1 MNAKALALGIVGI
14 LLMGINLAV
23 ISPFVMEVT
32 EETLSTATVMT
43 NDTWEDEGWL
53 NATSERS
60 FFAWNL
66 SNAAALQ
73 SGDETEMEFEKMGP
87 FTYEL
92 STIREVLY
100 HDEEAGVLTYREY
113 NEYNWLDGESGDAQ
127 LTNINILF
135 NTQKI
140 GAVGSAIDFGSSF
153 VKGAFTRDML
163 YVDLSERA
171 PSIWVSDDLTDA
183 GEEAMRTEIAWGDS
197 VDDNTTLH
205 HVLYDAKDPGDSSV
219 CIALTCDIGPMLMV
233 RLGAPDDG
241 SNSLARASIF
251 GYTGANDAETFT
263 RDHAIYTAINT
274 RFANH
279 GGGAHLESTSHES
292 LNERLDEMTGVTIN
306 DEPTLQNLLFG
317 VVDGT
322 NVGML
327 KCDSQKI
334 LCGSTNILQ
343 GALEDPFAV
352 VDDYT
357 LNPADR
363 FGYTDMV
370 GIVQNWAGNWFT
382 SVTKYEMILSDGEG
396 WIHADEWFYE
406 AFGSIDPINHEY
418 ITLGLN
424 QQGAWGLVYGDV
436 VDLDSEVTATL
447 FNGHHRITGDFAI
460 DFMYGEIM
468 GYSVPMDENFRASP
482 GGEVHVWD
490 EALVAQIYGLDN
502 NSANAL
508 RWLFSYTVFDQFLEP
523 LLEQFLDV
531 VPYKTQSVNQ
541 WLFGWDD
548 PLSGWVSLE
557 KNATFFG
564 CGDTD
569 VDGPCSTDSA
579 SVYSVYTGAV
589 GDHEPGQIIAED
601 GDIHLP
607 WRTPARNA
615 SAYGLL
621 DPVVQTGAVG
631 SYYDATK
638 PAMANLGGYAVA
650 TSEITGTG
658 SVQGIETQTH
668 TFTLDPLEN
677 PIQAKLLAQESILD
691 IFPGALPVY
700 FGGEVV
706 MEMEPTV
713 NAAIAGDL
721 NSYFYLDT
729 RGIGAVD
736 PTMEDLQPVFQI
748 SQNSSMTEA
757 QSEDFNDQVISNT
770 KPYSYWANL
779 DTGADAFYIDQITM
793 MIWILAIL
801 SLLGCSYVAKT
812 SKHNVRNINEKED
825 NSSVQQEE
833 GIIEDGP
840 DMTKM
845 QKCSA
850 CGEYFSK
857 RANVC
862 RKCGHWAPP
871 YITRYP
877 GETIIAMI
885 LICVIGLVLYN
896 NA

>member
-1 MNAKALALGIVGI
+1 MNAKAIALGIVGI

-43 NDTWEDEGWL
+43 NETWEDEGWI

-73 SGDETEMEFEKMGP
+73 SGQDTEMQFEKMGP

-92 STIREVLY
+92 TTKREVLY
-100 HDEEAGVLTYREY
+100 HDEQTGVLTYREY
-113 NEYNWLDGESGDAQ
+113 NVYNWLSGDSGDTQ

-140 GAVGSAIDFGSSF
+140 GAVGSAIDFGSQF

-171 PSIWVSDDLTDA
+171 PSIWVSDDITDA
-183 GEEAMRTEIAWGDS
+183 GEEAMRAEIAWGDS
-197 VDDNTTLH
+197 SSDHTTLH

-219 CIALTCDIGPMLMV
+219 CIAMTCDIGPMLMV
-233 RLGAPDDG
+233 RLGAPDNG
-241 SNSLARASIF
+241 SNSLARASMF
-251 GYTGANDAETFT
+251 GYTGADDAQTFA
-263 RDHAIYTAINT
+263 RDHAIYNAINT
-274 RFANH
+274 RFTNH

-382 SVTKYEMILSDGEG
+382 AVTKYEMILSGGEG

-447 FNGHHRITGDFAI
+447 FDGPHRITSDFAM

-468 GYSVPMDENFRASP
+468 GYSVPMDENFIPTP
-482 GGEVHVWD
+482 GGDVHVWD
-490 EALVAQIYGLDN
+490 EALVAQIYNLDN

-531 VPYKTQSVNQ
+531 VPYKTQSINQ
-541 WLFGWDD
+541 WLFGWED

-607 WRTPARNA
+607 WRTPARNN

-631 SYYDATK
+631 SYFEASQ
-638 PAMANLGGYAVA
+638 PVMANLGGYAVQ

-658 SVQGIETQTH
+658 SVHGIETKTH

-721 NSYFYLDT
+721 TSYFYLDT

-736 PTMEDLQPVFQI
+736 PTLDDLQPVFQI
-748 SQNSSMTEA
+748 SQSSSMTVE
-757 QSEDFNDQVISNT
+757 QSEDFKSLVITNT
-770 KPYSYWANL
+770 KPYSYWTNF
-779 DTGADAFYIDQITM
+779 DSGSDAFFIDQVTM
-793 MIWILAIL
+793 LIWVLAIV

-812 SKHNVRNINEKED
+812 AKPGS
-825 NSSVQQEE
+825 QE
-833 GIIEDGP
+833 IDW
-840 DMTKM
+840 
-845 QKCSA
+845 
-850 CGEYFSK
+850 GE
-857 RANVC
+857 
-862 RKCGHWAPP
+862 
-871 YITRYP
+871 
-877 GETIIAMI
+877 EE
-885 LICVIGLVLYN
+885 
-896 NA
+896 

>member
-23 ISPFVMEVT
+23 ISPYVMEVT
-32 EETLSTATVMT
+32 EETLSTATVMD
-43 NDTWEDEGWL
+43 NETWEDEEWL

-73 SGDETEMEFEKMGP
+73 SGDETEMEFEQLGP

-113 NEYNWLDGESGDAQ
+113 NEYNWLDGESGDVQ

-163 YVDLSERA
+163 YIDLSERA

-183 GEEAMRTEIAWGDS
+183 GEEAMRAEVAWGDS
-197 VDDNTTLH
+197 ADDNTTLH
-205 HVLYDAKDPGDSSV
+205 HVLYDAKDPADSSV

-233 RLGAPDDG
+233 RLGAPDNG
-241 SNSLARASIF
+241 SNSLARASMF
-251 GYTGANDAETFT
+251 GYTGADDTETFA
-263 RDHAIYTAINT
+263 RDHAIYNTINT

-370 GIVQNWAGNWFT
+370 GIVQNWAGDWFT
-382 SVTKYEMILSDGEG
+382 SVTKYEMILSGGEG

-406 AFGSIDPINHEY
+406 AFGSIDPINNEY

-447 FNGHHRITGDFAI
+447 FDGPHRITGDFAI

-468 GYSVPMDENFRASP
+468 GFSVPMDENFIPTP

-490 EALVAQIYGLDN
+490 EALVAQIYNLDN

-541 WLFGWDD
+541 WLFGWED

-621 DPVVQTGAVG
+621 DPIVQTGAVG
-631 SYYDATK
+631 SYYDASQ
-638 PAMANLGGYAVA
+638 PAMANLGGYAVQ

-658 SVQGIETQTH
+658 SVHGIETQTH

-677 PIQAKLLAQESILD
+677 PIQAKLLAQESVLD

-706 MEMEPTV
+706 MEMEPNV

-729 RGIGAVD
+729 RGIGAVN
-736 PTMEDLQPVFQI
+736 PTLDDLQPVFQI
-748 SQNSSMTEA
+748 SQSSSMTEA
-757 QSEDFNDQVISNT
+757 QSEDFKDLVITNT
-770 KPYSYWANL
+770 QPYSYWTNF
-779 DTGADAFYIDQITM
+779 DGADASFIDEITLL
-793 MIWILAIL
+793 IWILAIL

-812 SKHNVRNINEKED
+812 ANRSSRDNEF
-825 NSSVQQEE
+825 VQPKYENWIEE
-833 GIIEDGP
+833 E
-840 DMTKM
+840 
-845 QKCSA
+845 
-850 CGEYFSK
+850 
-857 RANVC
+857 
-862 RKCGHWAPP
+862 
-871 YITRYP
+871 
-877 GETIIAMI
+877 
-885 LICVIGLVLYN
+885 
-896 NA
+896 

>member
-23 ISPFVMEVT
+23 ISPYVMEVT
-32 EETLSTATVMT
+32 EETLSTATVMD
-43 NDTWEDEGWL
+43 NETWEDEEWL

-66 SNAAALQ
+66 SNAAAMQ
-73 SGDETEMEFEKMGP
+73 SGDETEMEFEQLGP

-113 NEYNWLDGESGDAQ
+113 NEYNWLDGESGDVQ

-163 YVDLSERA
+163 YIDLSERA

-183 GEEAMRTEIAWGDS
+183 GEEAMRAEVAWGDS
-197 VDDNTTLH
+197 ADDNTTLH

-233 RLGAPDDG
+233 RLGAPDNG
-241 SNSLARASIF
+241 SNSLARASMF
-251 GYTGANDAETFT
+251 GYTGADDTETFA
-263 RDHAIYTAINT
+263 RDHAIYNTINT

-370 GIVQNWAGNWFT
+370 GIVQNWAGDWFT
-382 SVTKYEMILSDGEG
+382 SVTKYEMILSGGEG

-406 AFGSIDPINHEY
+406 AFGSIDPINNEY

-447 FNGHHRITGDFAI
+447 FDGPHRITGDFAI

-468 GYSVPMDENFRASP
+468 GYSVPMDENFIPTP

-490 EALVAQIYGLDN
+490 EALVAQIYNLDN

-541 WLFGWDD
+541 WLFGWED

-621 DPVVQTGAVG
+621 DPIVQTGAVG
-631 SYYDATK
+631 SYYDASQ
-638 PAMANLGGYAVA
+638 PAMANLGGYAVQ

-658 SVQGIETQTH
+658 SVHGIETQTH

-677 PIQAKLLAQESILD
+677 PIQAKLLAQESVLD

-706 MEMEPTV
+706 MEMEPNV

-729 RGIGAVD
+729 RGIGAVN
-736 PTMEDLQPVFQI
+736 PTLDDLQPVFQI
-748 SQNSSMTEA
+748 SQSSSMTEA
-757 QSEDFNDQVISNT
+757 QSEDFKDLVITNT
-770 KPYSYWANL
+770 QPYSYWTNF
-779 DTGADAFYIDQITM
+779 DGADASFIDEITLL
-793 MIWILAIL
+793 IWILAIF

-812 SKHNVRNINEKED
+812 AKPGS
-825 NSSVQQEE
+825 EE
-833 GIIEDGP
+833 IDWSE
-840 DMTKM
+840 
-845 QKCSA
+845 
-850 CGEYFSK
+850 E
-857 RANVC
+857 
-862 RKCGHWAPP
+862 
-871 YITRYP
+871 
-877 GETIIAMI
+877 E
-885 LICVIGLVLYN
+885 
-896 NA
+896 

>member
-73 SGDETEMEFEKMGP
+73 SGEETEMEFEKMGP

-163 YVDLSERA
+163 YIDLSERA
-171 PSIWVSDDLTDA
+171 PSIWVSDDLNDA
-183 GEEAMRTEIAWGDS
+183 GEEAMRAEVAWGES
-197 VDDNTTLH
+197 ADDNTTLH

-233 RLGAPDDG
+233 RLGAPDNG
-241 SNSLARASIF
+241 SNSLARASMF
-251 GYTGANDAETFT
+251 GYTGANDTETFA
-263 RDHAIYTAINT
+263 RDHAIYNAINT

-382 SVTKYEMILSDGEG
+382 SVTKYEMILSGGEG

-406 AFGSIDPINHEY
+406 AFGSIDPINNEY

-436 VDLDSEVTATL
+436 VDLDAEVTATL
-447 FNGHHRITGDFAI
+447 FEGEHRITGDFAI

-468 GYSVPMDENFRASP
+468 GYSVPMDENFIPTP
-482 GGEVHVWD
+482 GGDVHVWD

-541 WLFGWDD
+541 WLFGWED

-748 SQNSSMTEA
+748 SQSSSMTEA

-779 DTGADAFYIDQITM
+779 DTGADAYYIDQITM

-812 SKHNVRNINEKED
+812 ANRGSRDNESVESKYENWI
-825 NSSVQQEE
+825 EE
-833 GIIEDGP
+833 E
-840 DMTKM
+840 
-845 QKCSA
+845 
-850 CGEYFSK
+850 
-857 RANVC
+857 
-862 RKCGHWAPP
+862 
-871 YITRYP
+871 
-877 GETIIAMI
+877 
-885 LICVIGLVLYN
+885 
-896 NA
+896 

>member
-1 MNAKALALGIVGI
+1 MLLTRTSVTMNAKALALGIVGI

-23 ISPFVMEVT
+23 ISPYVMEVT
-32 EETLSTATVMT
+32 EETLSTATVMD
-43 NDTWEDEGWL
+43 NETWEDEEWL

-73 SGDETEMEFEKMGP
+73 SGDETEMEFEQLGP

-113 NEYNWLDGESGDAQ
+113 NEYNWLDGESGDVQ

-163 YVDLSERA
+163 YIDLSERA

-183 GEEAMRTEIAWGDS
+183 GEEAMRAEVAWGDS
-197 VDDNTTLH
+197 ADDNTTLH

-233 RLGAPDDG
+233 RLGAPDNG
-241 SNSLARASIF
+241 SNSLARASMF
-251 GYTGANDAETFT
+251 GYTGADDTETFA
-263 RDHAIYTAINT
+263 RDHAIYNTINT

-370 GIVQNWAGNWFT
+370 GIVQNWAGDWFT
-382 SVTKYEMILSDGEG
+382 SVTKYEMILSGGEG
-396 WIHADEWFYE
+396 WIHADDWFYE
-406 AFGSIDPINHEY
+406 AFGSIDPINNEY

-447 FNGHHRITGDFAI
+447 FDGPHRITGDFAI

-468 GYSVPMDENFRASP
+468 GYSVPMDENFIPTP

-490 EALVAQIYGLDN
+490 EALVAQIYNLDN

-541 WLFGWDD
+541 WLFGWED

-569 VDGPCSTDSA
+569 VDGPCSTDSD

-631 SYYDATK
+631 SYYDASQ
-638 PAMANLGGYAVA
+638 PAMANLGGYAVQ

-658 SVQGIETQTH
+658 SVHGIETQTH

-677 PIQAKLLAQESILD
+677 PIQAKLLAQESVLD

-706 MEMEPTV
+706 MEMEPNV

-729 RGIGAVD
+729 RGIGAVN
-736 PTMEDLQPVFQI
+736 PTLDDLQPVFQI
-748 SQNSSMTEA
+748 SQSSSMTEA
-757 QSEDFNDQVISNT
+757 QSEDFKNLVITNT
-770 KPYSYWANL
+770 QPYSYWTNF
-779 DTGADAFYIDQITM
+779 DGADASFIDEITLL
-793 MIWILAIL
+793 IWILAIF

-812 SKHNVRNINEKED
+812 AKPGS
-825 NSSVQQEE
+825 EE
-833 GIIEDGP
+833 IDWSE
-840 DMTKM
+840 
-845 QKCSA
+845 
-850 CGEYFSK
+850 E
-857 RANVC
+857 
-862 RKCGHWAPP
+862 
-871 YITRYP
+871 
-877 GETIIAMI
+877 E
-885 LICVIGLVLYN
+885 
-896 NA
+896 

>member
-1 MNAKALALGIVGI
+1 MLRTRTSRIMNAKALALGIVGI

-32 EETLSTATVMT
+32 EETLSTATVMD
-43 NDTWEDEGWL
+43 NETWEDEEWL

-73 SGDETEMEFEKMGP
+73 SGAETEMEFEQLGP

-92 STIREVLY
+92 TTKREVLY
-100 HDEEAGVLTYREY
+100 HDVESGVLTYREY
-113 NEYNWLDGESGDAQ
+113 NVYNWLSGDSGDTQ

-171 PSIWVSDDLTDA
+171 PSIWVSNDLTDA
-183 GEEAMRTEIAWGDS
+183 GEEAIRAEVAWGDS
-197 VDDNTTLH
+197 EDDNTTLH

-219 CIALTCDIGPMLMV
+219 CIALTCDIGSMLMV
-233 RLGAPDDG
+233 RLGAPDNG
-241 SNSLARASIF
+241 SNSLARASMF
-251 GYTGANDAETFT
+251 GYTGADDAETFE
-263 RDHAIYTAINT
+263 RDHSIYNVINT

-279 GGGAHLESTSHES
+279 GGGAHLESASHES

-382 SVTKYEMILSDGEG
+382 AVTKYEMILSGGEG

-406 AFGSIDPINHEY
+406 AFGSIDPINNEY

-436 VDLDSEVTATL
+436 VDLDAEVTATL
-447 FNGHHRITGDFAI
+447 FEGEHRITGDFAI

-468 GYSVPMDENFRASP
+468 GYSVPMDENFIPTP

-490 EALVAQIYGLDN
+490 EALVAQIYNLDN

-531 VPYKTQSVNQ
+531 VPYKTQSINQ
-541 WLFGWDD
+541 WLFGWED

-607 WRTPARNA
+607 WRTPARNE

-638 PAMANLGGYAVA
+638 PAMANLGGYAVQ

-658 SVQGIETQTH
+658 SVHGIETQTH

-677 PIQAKLLAQESILD
+677 PIQAKLLAQESVLD

-748 SQNSSMTEA
+748 SQSSSMTEA
-757 QSEDFNDQVISNT
+757 QSEDFKDLVITNT
-770 KPYSYWANL
+770 QPYSYWANL

-793 MIWILAIL
+793 MIWILAIM

-812 SKHNVRNINEKED
+812 SGRAPQEVDWNE
-825 NSSVQQEE
+825 EE
-833 GIIEDGP
+833 
-840 DMTKM
+840 
-845 QKCSA
+845 
-850 CGEYFSK
+850 
-857 RANVC
+857 
-862 RKCGHWAPP
+862 
-871 YITRYP
+871 
-877 GETIIAMI
+877 
-885 LICVIGLVLYN
+885 
-896 NA
+896 

>member
-1 MNAKALALGIVGI
+1 MLRTRTSRIMNAKALALGIVGI

-32 EETLSTATVMT
+32 EETLSTATVMD
-43 NDTWEDEGWL
+43 NETWEDEEWL

-73 SGDETEMEFEKMGP
+73 SGAETEMEFEQLGP

-92 STIREVLY
+92 TTKREVLY
-100 HDEEAGVLTYREY
+100 HDVESGVLTYREY
-113 NEYNWLDGESGDAQ
+113 NVYNWLSGESGDTQ

-171 PSIWVSDDLTDA
+171 PSIWVSNDLTDA
-183 GEEAMRTEIAWGDS
+183 GEEAIRAEVAWGDS
-197 VDDNTTLH
+197 EDDNTTLH

-219 CIALTCDIGPMLMV
+219 CIALTCDIGSMLMV
-233 RLGAPDDG
+233 RLGAPDNG
-241 SNSLARASIF
+241 SNSLARASMF
-251 GYTGANDAETFT
+251 GYTGADDAETFE
-263 RDHAIYTAINT
+263 RDHAIYNVINT

-279 GGGAHLESTSHES
+279 GGGAHLESASHES

-382 SVTKYEMILSDGEG
+382 AVTKYEMILSGGEG

-406 AFGSIDPINHEY
+406 AFGSIDPINNEY

-436 VDLDSEVTATL
+436 VDLDAEVTATL
-447 FNGHHRITGDFAI
+447 FEGEHRITGDFAI

-468 GYSVPMDENFRASP
+468 GYSVPMDENFIPTP

-490 EALVAQIYGLDN
+490 EALVAQIYNLDN

-531 VPYKTQSVNQ
+531 VPYKTQSINQ
-541 WLFGWDD
+541 WLFGWED

-607 WRTPARNA
+607 WRTPARNE

-638 PAMANLGGYAVA
+638 PAMANLGGYAVQ

-658 SVQGIETQTH
+658 SVHGIETQTH

-677 PIQAKLLAQESILD
+677 PIQAKLLAQESVLD

-748 SQNSSMTEA
+748 SQSSSMTEA
-757 QSEDFNDQVISNT
+757 QSEDFKDLVITNT
-770 KPYSYWANL
+770 QPYSYWANL

-793 MIWILAIL
+793 MIWILAIM

-812 SKHNVRNINEKED
+812 SGRAPQEVDWNE
-825 NSSVQQEE
+825 EE
-833 GIIEDGP
+833 
-840 DMTKM
+840 
-845 QKCSA
+845 
-850 CGEYFSK
+850 
-857 RANVC
+857 
-862 RKCGHWAPP
+862 
-871 YITRYP
+871 
-877 GETIIAMI
+877 
-885 LICVIGLVLYN
+885 
-896 NA
+896 

>member
-1 MNAKALALGIVGI
+1 MLRTRTSRIMNAKALALGIVGI

-32 EETLSTATVMT
+32 EETLSTATVMD
-43 NDTWEDEGWL
+43 NETWEDEEWL

-73 SGDETEMEFEKMGP
+73 SGAETEMEFEQLGP

-92 STIREVLY
+92 TTKREVLY
-100 HDEEAGVLTYREY
+100 HDVESGVLTYREY
-113 NEYNWLDGESGDAQ
+113 NVYNWLSGESGDTQ

-171 PSIWVSDDLTDA
+171 PSIWVSNDLTDA
-183 GEEAMRTEIAWGDS
+183 GEEAIRAEVAWGDS
-197 VDDNTTLH
+197 EDDNTTLH

-219 CIALTCDIGPMLMV
+219 CIALTCDIGSMLMV
-233 RLGAPDDG
+233 RLGAPDNG
-241 SNSLARASIF
+241 SNSLARASMF
-251 GYTGANDAETFT
+251 GYTGADDAETFE
-263 RDHAIYTAINT
+263 RDHSIYNVINT

-279 GGGAHLESTSHES
+279 GGGAHLESASHES

-343 GALEDPFAV
+343 GALDDPFAV

-382 SVTKYEMILSDGEG
+382 AVTKYEMILSGGEG

-406 AFGSIDPINHEY
+406 AFGSIDPINNEY

-436 VDLDSEVTATL
+436 VDLDAEVTATL
-447 FNGHHRITGDFAI
+447 FEGEHRITGDFAI

-468 GYSVPMDENFRASP
+468 GYSVPMDENFIPTP

-490 EALVAQIYGLDN
+490 EALVAQIYNLDN

-531 VPYKTQSVNQ
+531 VPYKTQSINQ
-541 WLFGWDD
+541 WLFGWED

-607 WRTPARNA
+607 WRTPARNE

-638 PAMANLGGYAVA
+638 PAMANLGGYAVQ

-658 SVQGIETQTH
+658 SVHGIETQTH

-677 PIQAKLLAQESILD
+677 PIQAKLLAQESVLD

-748 SQNSSMTEA
+748 SQSSSMTEA
-757 QSEDFNDQVISNT
+757 QSEDFKDLVITNT
-770 KPYSYWANL
+770 QPYSYWANL

-793 MIWILAIL
+793 MIWILAIM

-812 SKHNVRNINEKED
+812 SGRDPQEIDWNE
-825 NSSVQQEE
+825 EE
-833 GIIEDGP
+833 
-840 DMTKM
+840 
-845 QKCSA
+845 
-850 CGEYFSK
+850 
-857 RANVC
+857 
-862 RKCGHWAPP
+862 
-871 YITRYP
+871 
-877 GETIIAMI
+877 
-885 LICVIGLVLYN
+885 
-896 NA
+896 

>member
-23 ISPFVMEVT
+23 ISPYVMEVT
-32 EETLSTATVMT
+32 EETLSTATVMD
-43 NDTWEDEGWL
+43 NETWEDEEWL

-73 SGDETEMEFEKMGP
+73 SGDETEMEFEQLGP

-113 NEYNWLDGESGDAQ
+113 NEYNWLDGESGDVQ

-183 GEEAMRTEIAWGDS
+183 GEEAMRAEVAWGDS
-197 VDDNTTLH
+197 ADDNTTLH
-205 HVLYDAKDPGDSSV
+205 HVLYDAKDPGESSV

-233 RLGAPDDG
+233 RLGAPDNG

-251 GYTGANDAETFT
+251 GYTGADDTETFA
-263 RDHAIYTAINT
+263 RDHAIYNTINT

-370 GIVQNWAGNWFT
+370 GIVQNWAGDWFT
-382 SVTKYEMILSDGEG
+382 SVTKYEMILSGGEG
-396 WIHADEWFYE
+396 WIHADDWFYE
-406 AFGSIDPINHEY
+406 AFGSIDPINNEY

-447 FNGHHRITGDFAI
+447 FDGPHRITGDFAI

-468 GYSVPMDENFRASP
+468 GYSVPMDENFIPTP

-490 EALVAQIYGLDN
+490 EALVAQIYNLDN

-541 WLFGWDD
+541 WLFGWED

-569 VDGPCSTDSA
+569 VDGPCSTDSD

-631 SYYDATK
+631 SYYDASQ
-638 PAMANLGGYAVA
+638 PAMANLGGYAVQ

-658 SVQGIETQTH
+658 SVHGIETQTH

-677 PIQAKLLAQESILD
+677 PIQAKLLAQESVLD

-706 MEMEPTV
+706 MEMEPNV

-729 RGIGAVD
+729 RGIGAVN
-736 PTMEDLQPVFQI
+736 PTLDDLQPVFQI
-748 SQNSSMTEA
+748 SQSSSMTEA
-757 QSEDFNDQVISNT
+757 QSEDFKNLVITNT
-770 KPYSYWANL
+770 QPYSYWTNF
-779 DTGADAFYIDQITM
+779 DGADASFIDEITLL
-793 MIWILAIL
+793 IWILAIF

-812 SKHNVRNINEKED
+812 AKPGS
-825 NSSVQQEE
+825 EE
-833 GIIEDGP
+833 IDWSE
-840 DMTKM
+840 
-845 QKCSA
+845 
-850 CGEYFSK
+850 E
-857 RANVC
+857 
-862 RKCGHWAPP
+862 
-871 YITRYP
+871 
-877 GETIIAMI
+877 E
-885 LICVIGLVLYN
+885 
-896 NA
+896 

>member
-23 ISPFVMEVT
+23 ISPYVMEVT
-32 EETLSTATVMT
+32 EETLSTATVMD
-43 NDTWEDEGWL
+43 NETWEDEEWL

-66 SNAAALQ
+66 SNAAAMQ
-73 SGDETEMEFEKMGP
+73 SGDETEMEFEQLGP

-113 NEYNWLDGESGDAQ
+113 NEYNWLDGESGDVQ

-183 GEEAMRTEIAWGDS
+183 GEEAMRAEVAWGDS
-197 VDDNTTLH
+197 AEDNTTLH

-233 RLGAPDDG
+233 RLGAPDNG
-241 SNSLARASIF
+241 SNSLARASMF
-251 GYTGANDAETFT
+251 GYTGANDTETFA
-263 RDHAIYTAINT
+263 RDHAIYNAINT

-382 SVTKYEMILSDGEG
+382 SVTKYEMILSGGDG

-406 AFGSIDPINHEY
+406 AFGSIDPINNEY

-447 FNGHHRITGDFAI
+447 FDGPHRITGDFAI

-468 GYSVPMDENFRASP
+468 GYSVPMDENFIPTP
-482 GGEVHVWD
+482 GGDVHVWD

-541 WLFGWDD
+541 WLFGWED

-779 DTGADAFYIDQITM
+779 DTGADAYYIDQITM

-812 SKHNVRNINEKED
+812 ANRSSRDNEFVE
-825 NSSVQQEE
+825 
-833 GIIEDGP
+833 P
-840 DMTKM
+840 T
-845 QKCSA
+845 
-850 CGEYFSK
+850 
-857 RANVC
+857 
-862 RKCGHWAPP
+862 
-871 YITRYP
+871 
-877 GETIIAMI
+877 ETISQDYENWIEEE
-885 LICVIGLVLYN
+885 
-896 NA
+896 

>member
-1 MNAKALALGIVGI
+1 MLRTRTSRIMNAKALALGIVGI

-32 EETLSTATVMT
+32 EETLSTATVMD
-43 NDTWEDEGWL
+43 NETWEDEEWL

-73 SGDETEMEFEKMGP
+73 SGAETEMEFEQLGP

-92 STIREVLY
+92 TTKREVLY
-100 HDEEAGVLTYREY
+100 HDVESGVLTYREY
-113 NEYNWLDGESGDAQ
+113 NVYNWLSGESGDTQ

-171 PSIWVSDDLTDA
+171 PSIWVSNDLTDA
-183 GEEAMRTEIAWGDS
+183 GEEAIRAEVAWGDS
-197 VDDNTTLH
+197 EDDNTTLH

-219 CIALTCDIGPMLMV
+219 CIALTCDIGSMLMV
-233 RLGAPDDG
+233 RLGAPDNG
-241 SNSLARASIF
+241 SNSLARASMF
-251 GYTGANDAETFT
+251 GYTGADDAETFE
-263 RDHAIYTAINT
+263 RDHAIYNVINT

-279 GGGAHLESTSHES
+279 GGGAHLESASHES

-382 SVTKYEMILSDGEG
+382 AVTKYEMILSGGEG

-406 AFGSIDPINHEY
+406 AFGSIDPINNEY

-436 VDLDSEVTATL
+436 VDLDAEVTATL
-447 FNGHHRITGDFAI
+447 FEGEHRITGDFAI

-468 GYSVPMDENFRASP
+468 GYSVPMDENFIPTP

-490 EALVAQIYGLDN
+490 EALVAQIYNLDN

-531 VPYKTQSVNQ
+531 VPYKTQSINQ
-541 WLFGWDD
+541 WLFGWED

-589 GDHEPGQIIAED
+589 GGHEPGQIIAED

-607 WRTPARNA
+607 WRTPARNE

-638 PAMANLGGYAVA
+638 PAMANLGGYAVQ

-658 SVQGIETQTH
+658 SVHGIETQTH

-677 PIQAKLLAQESILD
+677 PIQAKLLAQENVLD

-729 RGIGAVD
+729 RGIGAVN

-748 SQNSSMTEA
+748 SQSSSMTEA
-757 QSEDFNDQVISNT
+757 QSEDFKDLVITNT
-770 KPYSYWANL
+770 QPYSYWANL

-793 MIWILAIL
+793 MIWILAIV

-812 SKHNVRNINEKED
+812 SGRDPREIDWNE
-825 NSSVQQEE
+825 EE
-833 GIIEDGP
+833 
-840 DMTKM
+840 
-845 QKCSA
+845 
-850 CGEYFSK
+850 
-857 RANVC
+857 
-862 RKCGHWAPP
+862 
-871 YITRYP
+871 
-877 GETIIAMI
+877 
-885 LICVIGLVLYN
+885 
-896 NA
+896 

>member
-1 MNAKALALGIVGI
+1 MLRTRTSRIMNAKALALGIVGI

-32 EETLSTATVMT
+32 EETLSTATVMD
-43 NDTWEDEGWL
+43 NETWEDEEWL

-73 SGDETEMEFEKMGP
+73 SGAETEMEFEQLGP

-92 STIREVLY
+92 TTKREVLY
-100 HDEEAGVLTYREY
+100 HDVESGVLTYREY
-113 NEYNWLDGESGDAQ
+113 NVYNWLSGESGDTQ

-171 PSIWVSDDLTDA
+171 PSIWVSNDLTDA
-183 GEEAMRTEIAWGDS
+183 GEEAIRAEVAWGDS
-197 VDDNTTLH
+197 EDDNTTLH

-219 CIALTCDIGPMLMV
+219 CIALTCDIGSMLMV
-233 RLGAPDDG
+233 RLGAPDNG
-241 SNSLARASIF
+241 SNSLARASMF
-251 GYTGANDAETFT
+251 GYTGADDAETFE
-263 RDHAIYTAINT
+263 RDHAIYNVINT

-279 GGGAHLESTSHES
+279 GGGAHLESASHES

-382 SVTKYEMILSDGEG
+382 AVTKYEMILSGGEG

-406 AFGSIDPINHEY
+406 AFGSIDPINNEY

-436 VDLDSEVTATL
+436 VDLDAEVTATL
-447 FNGHHRITGDFAI
+447 FEGEHRITGDFAI

-468 GYSVPMDENFRASP
+468 GYSVPMDENFIPTP

-490 EALVAQIYGLDN
+490 EALVAQIYNLDN

-531 VPYKTQSVNQ
+531 VPYKTQSINQ
-541 WLFGWDD
+541 WLFGWED

-589 GDHEPGQIIAED
+589 GGHEPGQIIAED

-607 WRTPARNA
+607 WRTPARNE

-638 PAMANLGGYAVA
+638 PAMANLGGYAVQ

-658 SVQGIETQTH
+658 SVHGIETQTH

-677 PIQAKLLAQESILD
+677 PIQAKLLAQENVLD

-729 RGIGAVD
+729 RGIGAVN

-748 SQNSSMTEA
+748 SQSSSMTEA
-757 QSEDFNDQVISNT
+757 QSEDFKDLVITNT
-770 KPYSYWANL
+770 QPYSYWANL

-793 MIWILAIL
+793 MIWILAIM

-812 SKHNVRNINEKED
+812 SGRDLREIDWNE
-825 NSSVQQEE
+825 EE
-833 GIIEDGP
+833 
-840 DMTKM
+840 
-845 QKCSA
+845 
-850 CGEYFSK
+850 
-857 RANVC
+857 
-862 RKCGHWAPP
+862 
-871 YITRYP
+871 
-877 GETIIAMI
+877 
-885 LICVIGLVLYN
+885 
-896 NA
+896 

>member
-1 MNAKALALGIVGI
+1 MLLTRTSVTMNAKALALGIVGI

-23 ISPFVMEVT
+23 ISPYVMEVT
-32 EETLSTATVMT
+32 EETLSTATVMD
-43 NDTWEDEGWL
+43 NETWEDEEWL

-73 SGDETEMEFEKMGP
+73 SGDETEMEFEQLGP

-113 NEYNWLDGESGDAQ
+113 NEYNWLDGESGDVQ

-183 GEEAMRTEIAWGDS
+183 GEEAMRAEVAWGDS
-197 VDDNTTLH
+197 ADDNTTLH

-233 RLGAPDDG
+233 RLGAPDNG
-241 SNSLARASIF
+241 SNSLARASMF
-251 GYTGANDAETFT
+251 GYTGADDTETFA
-263 RDHAIYTAINT
+263 RDHAIYNTINT

-370 GIVQNWAGNWFT
+370 GIVQNWAGDWFT
-382 SVTKYEMILSDGEG
+382 SVTKYEMILSGGEG
-396 WIHADEWFYE
+396 WIHADDWFYE
-406 AFGSIDPINHEY
+406 AFGSIDPINNEY

-447 FNGHHRITGDFAI
+447 FDGPHRITGDFAI

-468 GYSVPMDENFRASP
+468 GYSVPMDENFIPTP

-490 EALVAQIYGLDN
+490 EALVAQIYNLDN

-541 WLFGWDD
+541 WLFGWED

-569 VDGPCSTDSA
+569 VDGPCSTDSD

-631 SYYDATK
+631 SYYDASQ
-638 PAMANLGGYAVA
+638 PAMANLGGYAVQ

-658 SVQGIETQTH
+658 SVHGIETQTH

-677 PIQAKLLAQESILD
+677 PIQAKLLAQESVLD

-706 MEMEPTV
+706 MEMEPNV

-729 RGIGAVD
+729 RGIGAVN
-736 PTMEDLQPVFQI
+736 PTLDDLQPVFQI
-748 SQNSSMTEA
+748 SQSSSMTEA
-757 QSEDFNDQVISNT
+757 QSEDFKNLVITNT
-770 KPYSYWANL
+770 QPYSYWTNF
-779 DTGADAFYIDQITM
+779 DGADASFIDEITLL
-793 MIWILAIL
+793 IWILAIF

-812 SKHNVRNINEKED
+812 AKPGS
-825 NSSVQQEE
+825 EE
-833 GIIEDGP
+833 IDWSE
-840 DMTKM
+840 
-845 QKCSA
+845 
-850 CGEYFSK
+850 E
-857 RANVC
+857 
-862 RKCGHWAPP
+862 
-871 YITRYP
+871 
-877 GETIIAMI
+877 E
-885 LICVIGLVLYN
+885 
-896 NA
+896 

>member
-1 MNAKALALGIVGI
+1 MLRTRTSRIMNAKALALGIVGI

-23 ISPFVMEVT
+23 ISPYVMEVT
-32 EETLSTATVMT
+32 EETLSTATVMD
-43 NDTWEDEGWL
+43 NETWEDEEWL

-73 SGDETEMEFEKMGP
+73 SGAETEMEFEQLGP

-92 STIREVLY
+92 TTKREVLY
-100 HDEEAGVLTYREY
+100 HDVESGVLTYREY
-113 NEYNWLDGESGDAQ
+113 NVYNWLSGESGDTQ

-171 PSIWVSDDLTDA
+171 PSIWVSNDLTDA
-183 GEEAMRTEIAWGDS
+183 GEEAIRAEVAWGDS
-197 VDDNTTLH
+197 EDDNTTLH

-219 CIALTCDIGPMLMV
+219 CIALTCDIGSMLMV
-233 RLGAPDDG
+233 RLGAPDNG
-241 SNSLARASIF
+241 SNSLARASMF
-251 GYTGANDAETFT
+251 GYTGADDAETFE
-263 RDHAIYTAINT
+263 RDHAIYNVINT

-279 GGGAHLESTSHES
+279 GGGAHLESASHES

-382 SVTKYEMILSDGEG
+382 AVTKYEMILSGGEG

-406 AFGSIDPINHEY
+406 AFGSIDPINNEY

-436 VDLDSEVTATL
+436 VDLDAEVTATL
-447 FNGHHRITGDFAI
+447 FEGEHRITGDFAI

-468 GYSVPMDENFRASP
+468 GYSVPMDENFIPTP

-490 EALVAQIYGLDN
+490 EALVAQIYNLDN

-531 VPYKTQSVNQ
+531 VPYKTQSINQ
-541 WLFGWDD
+541 WLFGWED

-607 WRTPARNA
+607 WRTPARNE

-638 PAMANLGGYAVA
+638 PAMANLGGYAVQ

-658 SVQGIETQTH
+658 SVHGIETQTH

-677 PIQAKLLAQESILD
+677 PIQAKLLAQENVLD

-706 MEMEPTV
+706 MEMEPNV

-736 PTMEDLQPVFQI
+736 PTMDDLQPVFQI
-748 SQNSSMTEA
+748 SQSSSMTEA
-757 QSEDFNDQVISNT
+757 QSEDFKDLVITNT
-770 KPYSYWANL
+770 QPYSYWTNF
-779 DTGADAFYIDQITM
+779 DGADASFIDEITLL
-793 MIWILAIL
+793 IWILAIM

-812 SKHNVRNINEKED
+812 SGRDSREIDWNE
-825 NSSVQQEE
+825 EE
-833 GIIEDGP
+833 
-840 DMTKM
+840 
-845 QKCSA
+845 
-850 CGEYFSK
+850 
-857 RANVC
+857 
-862 RKCGHWAPP
+862 
-871 YITRYP
+871 
-877 GETIIAMI
+877 
-885 LICVIGLVLYN
+885 
-896 NA
+896 

>member
-1 MNAKALALGIVGI
+1 MLRTRTSRIMNAKALALGIVGI

-32 EETLSTATVMT
+32 EETLSTATVMD
-43 NDTWEDEGWL
+43 NETWEDEEWL

-73 SGDETEMEFEKMGP
+73 SGAETEMEFEQLGP

-92 STIREVLY
+92 TTKREVLY
-100 HDEEAGVLTYREY
+100 HDVESGVLTYREY
-113 NEYNWLDGESGDAQ
+113 NVYNWLSGESGDTQ

-171 PSIWVSDDLTDA
+171 PSIWVSNDLTDA
-183 GEEAMRTEIAWGDS
+183 GEEAIRAEVAWGDS
-197 VDDNTTLH
+197 EDDNTTLH

-219 CIALTCDIGPMLMV
+219 CIALTCDIGSMLMV
-233 RLGAPDDG
+233 RLGAPDNG
-241 SNSLARASIF
+241 SNSLARASMF
-251 GYTGANDAETFT
+251 GYTGADDAETFE
-263 RDHAIYTAINT
+263 RDHAIYNVINT

-279 GGGAHLESTSHES
+279 GGGAHLESASHES

-382 SVTKYEMILSDGEG
+382 AVTKYEMILSGGEG

-406 AFGSIDPINHEY
+406 AFGSIDPINNEY

-436 VDLDSEVTATL
+436 VDLDAEVTATL
-447 FNGHHRITGDFAI
+447 FEGEHRITGDFAI

-468 GYSVPMDENFRASP
+468 GYSVPMDENFIPTP

-490 EALVAQIYGLDN
+490 EALVAQIYNLDN

-531 VPYKTQSVNQ
+531 VPYKTQSINQ
-541 WLFGWDD
+541 WLFGWED

-607 WRTPARNA
+607 WRTPARNE

-638 PAMANLGGYAVA
+638 PAMANLGGYAVQ

-658 SVQGIETQTH
+658 SVHGIETQTH

-677 PIQAKLLAQESILD
+677 PIQAKLLAQENVLD

-729 RGIGAVD
+729 RGIGAVN

-748 SQNSSMTEA
+748 SQSSSMTEA
-757 QSEDFNDQVISNT
+757 QSEDFKDLVITNT
-770 KPYSYWANL
+770 QPYSYWANL

-793 MIWILAIL
+793 MIWILAIV

-812 SKHNVRNINEKED
+812 SGRDPREIDWNE
-825 NSSVQQEE
+825 EE
-833 GIIEDGP
+833 
-840 DMTKM
+840 
-845 QKCSA
+845 
-850 CGEYFSK
+850 
-857 RANVC
+857 
-862 RKCGHWAPP
+862 
-871 YITRYP
+871 
-877 GETIIAMI
+877 
-885 LICVIGLVLYN
+885 
-896 NA
+896 

>member
-1 MNAKALALGIVGI
+1 MLRTRTSRIMNAKALALGIVGI

-32 EETLSTATVMT
+32 EETLSTATVMD
-43 NDTWEDEGWL
+43 NETWEDEEWL

-73 SGDETEMEFEKMGP
+73 SGAETEMEFEQLGP

-92 STIREVLY
+92 TTKREVLY
-100 HDEEAGVLTYREY
+100 HDVESGVLTYREY
-113 NEYNWLDGESGDAQ
+113 NVYNWLSGESGDTQ

-171 PSIWVSDDLTDA
+171 PSIWVSNDLTDA
-183 GEEAMRTEIAWGDS
+183 GEEAIRAEVAWGDS
-197 VDDNTTLH
+197 EDDNTTLH

-219 CIALTCDIGPMLMV
+219 CIALTCDIGSMLMV
-233 RLGAPDDG
+233 RLGAPDNG
-241 SNSLARASIF
+241 SNSLARASMF
-251 GYTGANDAETFT
+251 GYTGADDAETFE
-263 RDHAIYTAINT
+263 RDHAIYNVINT

-279 GGGAHLESTSHES
+279 GGGAHLESASHES

-382 SVTKYEMILSDGEG
+382 AVTKYEMILSGGEG

-406 AFGSIDPINHEY
+406 AFGSIDPINNEY

-436 VDLDSEVTATL
+436 VDLDAEVTATL
-447 FNGHHRITGDFAI
+447 FEGEHRITGDFAI

-468 GYSVPMDENFRASP
+468 GYSVPMDENFIPTP

-490 EALVAQIYGLDN
+490 EALVAQIYNLDN

-531 VPYKTQSVNQ
+531 VPYKTQSINQ
-541 WLFGWDD
+541 WLFGWED

-589 GDHEPGQIIAED
+589 GGHEPGQIIAED

-607 WRTPARNA
+607 WRTPARNE

-638 PAMANLGGYAVA
+638 PAMANLGGYAVQ

-658 SVQGIETQTH
+658 SVHGIETQTH

-677 PIQAKLLAQESILD
+677 PIQAKLLAQENVLD

-748 SQNSSMTEA
+748 SQSSSMTEA
-757 QSEDFNDQVISNT
+757 QSEDFKDLVITNT
-770 KPYSYWANL
+770 QPYSYWANL

-793 MIWILAIL
+793 MIWILAIV

-812 SKHNVRNINEKED
+812 SGRDPREIDWNE
-825 NSSVQQEE
+825 EE
-833 GIIEDGP
+833 
-840 DMTKM
+840 
-845 QKCSA
+845 
-850 CGEYFSK
+850 
-857 RANVC
+857 
-862 RKCGHWAPP
+862 
-871 YITRYP
+871 
-877 GETIIAMI
+877 
-885 LICVIGLVLYN
+885 
-896 NA
+896 

>member
-1 MNAKALALGIVGI
+1 MLRTRTSRIMNAKALALGIVGI

-32 EETLSTATVMT
+32 EETLSTATVMD
-43 NDTWEDEGWL
+43 NETWEDEEWL

-73 SGDETEMEFEKMGP
+73 SGAETEMEFEQLGP

-92 STIREVLY
+92 TTKREVLY
-100 HDEEAGVLTYREY
+100 HDVESGVLTYREY
-113 NEYNWLDGESGDAQ
+113 NVYNWLSGESGDTQ

-171 PSIWVSDDLTDA
+171 PSIWVSNDLTDA
-183 GEEAMRTEIAWGDS
+183 GEEAIRAEVAWGDS
-197 VDDNTTLH
+197 EDDNTTLH

-219 CIALTCDIGPMLMV
+219 CIALTCDIGSMLMV
-233 RLGAPDDG
+233 RLGAPDNG
-241 SNSLARASIF
+241 SNSLARASMF
-251 GYTGANDAETFT
+251 GYTGADDAETFE
-263 RDHAIYTAINT
+263 RDHAIYNVINT

-279 GGGAHLESTSHES
+279 GGGAHLESASHES

-382 SVTKYEMILSDGEG
+382 AVTKYEMILSGGEG

-406 AFGSIDPINHEY
+406 AFGSIDPINNEY

-436 VDLDSEVTATL
+436 VDLDAEVTATL
-447 FNGHHRITGDFAI
+447 FEGEHRITGDFAI

-468 GYSVPMDENFRASP
+468 GYSVPMDENFIPTP

-490 EALVAQIYGLDN
+490 EALVAQIYNLDN

-531 VPYKTQSVNQ
+531 VPYKTQSINQ
-541 WLFGWDD
+541 WLFGWED

-564 CGDTD
+564 CGNTD

-607 WRTPARNA
+607 WRTPARNE

-638 PAMANLGGYAVA
+638 PAMANLGGYAVQ

-658 SVQGIETQTH
+658 SVHGIETQTH

-677 PIQAKLLAQESILD
+677 PIQAKLLAQENVLD

-706 MEMEPTV
+706 MEMEPNV

-748 SQNSSMTEA
+748 SQSSSMTEA
-757 QSEDFNDQVISNT
+757 QSEDFKDLVITNT
-770 KPYSYWANL
+770 QPYSYWTNF
-779 DTGADAFYIDQITM
+779 DGADASFIDEITLL
-793 MIWILAIL
+793 IWILAIM

-812 SKHNVRNINEKED
+812 SGRDPREIDWNE
-825 NSSVQQEE
+825 EE
-833 GIIEDGP
+833 
-840 DMTKM
+840 
-845 QKCSA
+845 
-850 CGEYFSK
+850 
-857 RANVC
+857 
-862 RKCGHWAPP
+862 
-871 YITRYP
+871 
-877 GETIIAMI
+877 
-885 LICVIGLVLYN
+885 
-896 NA
+896 

>member
-1 MNAKALALGIVGI
+1 MLRTRTSRIMNAKALALGIVGI

-32 EETLSTATVMT
+32 EETLSTATVMD
-43 NDTWEDEGWL
+43 NETWEDEEWL

-73 SGDETEMEFEKMGP
+73 SGAETEMEFEQLGP

-92 STIREVLY
+92 TTKREVLY
-100 HDEEAGVLTYREY
+100 HDVESGVLTYREY
-113 NEYNWLDGESGDAQ
+113 NVYNWLSGESGDTQ

-171 PSIWVSDDLTDA
+171 PSIWVSNDLTDA
-183 GEEAMRTEIAWGDS
+183 GEEAIRAEVAWGDS
-197 VDDNTTLH
+197 ENDNTTLH

-219 CIALTCDIGPMLMV
+219 CIALTCDIGSMLMV
-233 RLGAPDDG
+233 RLGAPDNG
-241 SNSLARASIF
+241 SNSLARASMF
-251 GYTGANDAETFT
+251 GYTGADDAETFE
-263 RDHAIYTAINT
+263 RDHAIYNVINT

-279 GGGAHLESTSHES
+279 GGGAHLESASHES

-382 SVTKYEMILSDGEG
+382 AVTKYEMILSGGEG

-406 AFGSIDPINHEY
+406 AFGSIDPINNEY

-436 VDLDSEVTATL
+436 VDLDAEVTATL
-447 FNGHHRITGDFAI
+447 FEGEHRITGDFAI

-468 GYSVPMDENFRASP
+468 GYSVPMDENFIPTP

-490 EALVAQIYGLDN
+490 EALVAQIYNLDN

-531 VPYKTQSVNQ
+531 VPYKTQSINQ
-541 WLFGWDD
+541 WLFGWED

-607 WRTPARNA
+607 WRTPARNE

-638 PAMANLGGYAVA
+638 PAMANLGGYAVQ

-658 SVQGIETQTH
+658 SVHGIETQTH

-677 PIQAKLLAQESILD
+677 PIQAKLLAQENVLD

-748 SQNSSMTEA
+748 SQSSSMTEA
-757 QSEDFNDQVISNT
+757 QSEDFKDLVITNT
-770 KPYSYWANL
+770 QPYSYWANL

-793 MIWILAIL
+793 MIWILAIM

-812 SKHNVRNINEKED
+812 SGRDPREIDWNE
-825 NSSVQQEE
+825 EE
-833 GIIEDGP
+833 
-840 DMTKM
+840 
-845 QKCSA
+845 
-850 CGEYFSK
+850 
-857 RANVC
+857 
-862 RKCGHWAPP
+862 
-871 YITRYP
+871 
-877 GETIIAMI
+877 
-885 LICVIGLVLYN
+885 
-896 NA
+896 

>member
-1 MNAKALALGIVGI
+1 MLRTRTSRIMNAKALALGIVGI

-32 EETLSTATVMT
+32 EETLSTATVMD
-43 NDTWEDEGWL
+43 NETWEDEEWL

-73 SGDETEMEFEKMGP
+73 SGAETEMEFEQLGP

-92 STIREVLY
+92 STKREVLY
-100 HDEEAGVLTYREY
+100 HDVESGVLTYREY
-113 NEYNWLDGESGDAQ
+113 NVYNWLSGESGDTQ

-171 PSIWVSDDLTDA
+171 PSIWVSNDLTDA
-183 GEEAMRTEIAWGDS
+183 GEEAIRAEVAWGDS
-197 VDDNTTLH
+197 EDDNTTLH

-219 CIALTCDIGPMLMV
+219 CIALTCDIGSMLMV
-233 RLGAPDDG
+233 RLGAPDNG
-241 SNSLARASIF
+241 SNSLARASMF
-251 GYTGANDAETFT
+251 GYTGADDAETFE
-263 RDHAIYTAINT
+263 RDHAIYNVINT

-279 GGGAHLESTSHES
+279 GGGAHLESASHES

-382 SVTKYEMILSDGEG
+382 AVTKYEMILSGGEG

-406 AFGSIDPINHEY
+406 AFGSIDPINNEY

-436 VDLDSEVTATL
+436 VDLDAEVTATL
-447 FNGHHRITGDFAI
+447 FEGEHRITGDFAI

-468 GYSVPMDENFRASP
+468 GYSVPMDENFIPTP

-490 EALVAQIYGLDN
+490 EALVAQIYNLDN

-531 VPYKTQSVNQ
+531 VPYKTQSINQ
-541 WLFGWDD
+541 WLFGWED

-607 WRTPARNA
+607 WRTPARNE

-638 PAMANLGGYAVA
+638 PAMANLGGYAVQ

-658 SVQGIETQTH
+658 SVHGIETQTH

-677 PIQAKLLAQESILD
+677 PIQAKLLAQENVLD

-729 RGIGAVD
+729 RGIGAVN

-748 SQNSSMTEA
+748 SQSSSMTEA
-757 QSEDFNDQVISNT
+757 QSEDFKDLVITNT
-770 KPYSYWANL
+770 QPYSYWANL

-793 MIWILAIL
+793 MIWILAIV

-812 SKHNVRNINEKED
+812 SGRDPREIDWNE
-825 NSSVQQEE
+825 EE
-833 GIIEDGP
+833 
-840 DMTKM
+840 
-845 QKCSA
+845 
-850 CGEYFSK
+850 
-857 RANVC
+857 
-862 RKCGHWAPP
+862 
-871 YITRYP
+871 
-877 GETIIAMI
+877 
-885 LICVIGLVLYN
+885 
-896 NA
+896 

>member
-1 MNAKALALGIVGI
+1 MLRTRTSRIMNAKALALGIVGI

-32 EETLSTATVMT
+32 EETLSTATVMD
-43 NDTWEDEGWL
+43 NETWEDEEWL

-73 SGDETEMEFEKMGP
+73 SGAETEMEFEQLGP

-92 STIREVLY
+92 TTKREVLY
-100 HDEEAGVLTYREY
+100 HDVESGVLTYREY
-113 NEYNWLDGESGDAQ
+113 NVYNWLSGESGDTQ

-171 PSIWVSDDLTDA
+171 PSIWVSNDLTDA
-183 GEEAMRTEIAWGDS
+183 GEEAIRAEVAWGDS
-197 VDDNTTLH
+197 EDDNTTLH

-219 CIALTCDIGPMLMV
+219 CIALTCDIGSMLMV
-233 RLGAPDDG
+233 RLGAPDNG
-241 SNSLARASIF
+241 SNSLARASMF
-251 GYTGANDAETFT
+251 GYTGADDAETFE
-263 RDHAIYTAINT
+263 RDHAIYNVINT

-279 GGGAHLESTSHES
+279 GGGAHLESASHES

-382 SVTKYEMILSDGEG
+382 AVTKYEMILSGGEG

-406 AFGSIDPINHEY
+406 AFGSIDPINNEY

-436 VDLDSEVTATL
+436 VDLDAEVTATL
-447 FNGHHRITGDFAI
+447 FEGEHRITGDFAI

-468 GYSVPMDENFRASP
+468 GYSVPMDENFIPTP

-490 EALVAQIYGLDN
+490 EALVAQIYNLDN

-531 VPYKTQSVNQ
+531 VPYKTQSINQ
-541 WLFGWDD
+541 WLFGWED

-607 WRTPARNA
+607 WRTPARNE

-638 PAMANLGGYAVA
+638 PAMANLGGYAVQ

-658 SVQGIETQTH
+658 SVHGIETQTH

-677 PIQAKLLAQESILD
+677 PIQAKLLAQENVLD

-706 MEMEPTV
+706 MEMEPNV

-748 SQNSSMTEA
+748 SQSSSMTEA
-757 QSEDFNDQVISNT
+757 QSEDFKDLVITNT
-770 KPYSYWANL
+770 QPYSYWANL

-793 MIWILAIL
+793 MIWILAIM

-812 SKHNVRNINEKED
+812 SGRDPREIDWNE
-825 NSSVQQEE
+825 EE
-833 GIIEDGP
+833 
-840 DMTKM
+840 
-845 QKCSA
+845 
-850 CGEYFSK
+850 
-857 RANVC
+857 
-862 RKCGHWAPP
+862 
-871 YITRYP
+871 
-877 GETIIAMI
+877 
-885 LICVIGLVLYN
+885 
-896 NA
+896 

>member
-1 MNAKALALGIVGI
+1 MLRTRTSRIMNAKALALGIVGI

-32 EETLSTATVMT
+32 EETLSTATVMD
-43 NDTWEDEGWL
+43 NETWEDEEWL

-73 SGDETEMEFEKMGP
+73 SGAETEMEFEQLGP

-92 STIREVLY
+92 TTKREVLY
-100 HDEEAGVLTYREY
+100 HDVESGVLTYREY
-113 NEYNWLDGESGDAQ
+113 NVYNWLSGESGDTQ

-171 PSIWVSDDLTDA
+171 PSIWVSNDLTDA
-183 GEEAMRTEIAWGDS
+183 GEEAIRAEVAWGDS
-197 VDDNTTLH
+197 EDDNTTLH

-219 CIALTCDIGPMLMV
+219 CIALTCDIGSMLMV
-233 RLGAPDDG
+233 RLGAPDNG
-241 SNSLARASIF
+241 SNSLARASMF
-251 GYTGANDAETFT
+251 GYTGADDAETFE
-263 RDHAIYTAINT
+263 RDHAIYNVINT

-279 GGGAHLESTSHES
+279 GGGAHLESASHES

-382 SVTKYEMILSDGEG
+382 AVTKYEMILSGGEG

-406 AFGSIDPINHEY
+406 AFGSIDPINNEY

-436 VDLDSEVTATL
+436 VDLDAEVTATL
-447 FNGHHRITGDFAI
+447 FEGEHRITGDFAI

-468 GYSVPMDENFRASP
+468 GYSVPMDENFIPTP

-490 EALVAQIYGLDN
+490 EALVAQIYNLDN

-531 VPYKTQSVNQ
+531 VPYKTQSINQ
-541 WLFGWDD
+541 WLFGWED

-607 WRTPARNA
+607 WRTPARNE

-638 PAMANLGGYAVA
+638 PAMANLGGYAVQ

-658 SVQGIETQTH
+658 SVHGIETQTH

-677 PIQAKLLAQESILD
+677 PIQAKLLAQESVLD

-748 SQNSSMTEA
+748 SQSSSMTEA
-757 QSEDFNDQVISNT
+757 QSEDFKDLVITNT
-770 KPYSYWANL
+770 QPYSYWANL

-793 MIWILAIL
+793 MIWILAIM

-812 SKHNVRNINEKED
+812 SGRDPREIDWNE
-825 NSSVQQEE
+825 EE
-833 GIIEDGP
+833 
-840 DMTKM
+840 
-845 QKCSA
+845 
-850 CGEYFSK
+850 
-857 RANVC
+857 
-862 RKCGHWAPP
+862 
-871 YITRYP
+871 
-877 GETIIAMI
+877 
-885 LICVIGLVLYN
+885 
-896 NA
+896 

>member
-23 ISPFVMEVT
+23 ISPYVMEVT
-32 EETLSTATVMT
+32 EETLSTATVMD
-43 NDTWEDEGWL
+43 NETWEDEEWL

-73 SGDETEMEFEKMGP
+73 SGDETEMEFEQLGP

-113 NEYNWLDGESGDAQ
+113 NEYNWLDGESGDVQ

-163 YVDLSERA
+163 YIDLSERA

-183 GEEAMRTEIAWGDS
+183 GEEAMRAEVAWGDS
-197 VDDNTTLH
+197 ADDNTTLH

-233 RLGAPDDG
+233 RLGAPDNG
-241 SNSLARASIF
+241 SNSLARASMF
-251 GYTGANDAETFT
+251 GYTGADDTETFA
-263 RDHAIYTAINT
+263 RDHAIYNTINT

-370 GIVQNWAGNWFT
+370 GIVQNWAGDWFT
-382 SVTKYEMILSDGEG
+382 SVTKYEMILSGGEG
-396 WIHADEWFYE
+396 WIHADDWFYE
-406 AFGSIDPINHEY
+406 AFGSIDPINNEY

-447 FNGHHRITGDFAI
+447 FDGPHRITGDFAI

-468 GYSVPMDENFRASP
+468 GYSVPMDENFIPTP

-490 EALVAQIYGLDN
+490 EALVAQIYNLDN

-541 WLFGWDD
+541 WLFGWED

-631 SYYDATK
+631 SYYDASQ
-638 PAMANLGGYAVA
+638 PAMANLGGYAVQ

-658 SVQGIETQTH
+658 SVHGIETQTH

-677 PIQAKLLAQESILD
+677 PIQAKLLAQESVLD

-706 MEMEPTV
+706 MEMEPNV

-729 RGIGAVD
+729 RGIGAVN
-736 PTMEDLQPVFQI
+736 PTLDDLQPVFQI
-748 SQNSSMTEA
+748 SQSSSMTEA
-757 QSEDFNDQVISNT
+757 QSEDFKNLVITNT
-770 KPYSYWANL
+770 QPYSYWTNF
-779 DTGADAFYIDQITM
+779 DGADASFIDEITLL
-793 MIWILAIL
+793 IWILAIL

-812 SKHNVRNINEKED
+812 ANRSSRDNEF
-825 NSSVQQEE
+825 VQPKYENWIEE
-833 GIIEDGP
+833 E
-840 DMTKM
+840 
-845 QKCSA
+845 
-850 CGEYFSK
+850 
-857 RANVC
+857 
-862 RKCGHWAPP
+862 
-871 YITRYP
+871 
-877 GETIIAMI
+877 
-885 LICVIGLVLYN
+885 
-896 NA
+896 

>member
-1 MNAKALALGIVGI
+1 MLRTRTSRIMNAKALALGIVGI

-32 EETLSTATVMT
+32 EETLSTATVMD
-43 NDTWEDEGWL
+43 NETWEDEEWL

-73 SGDETEMEFEKMGP
+73 SGAETEMEFEQLGP

-92 STIREVLY
+92 TTKREVLY
-100 HDEEAGVLTYREY
+100 HDVESGVLTYREY
-113 NEYNWLDGESGDAQ
+113 NVYNWLSGESGDTQ

-171 PSIWVSDDLTDA
+171 PSIWVSNDLTDA
-183 GEEAMRTEIAWGDS
+183 GEEAIRAEVAWGDS
-197 VDDNTTLH
+197 ENDNTTLH

-219 CIALTCDIGPMLMV
+219 CIALTCDIGSMLMV
-233 RLGAPDDG
+233 RLGAPDNG
-241 SNSLARASIF
+241 SNSLARASMF
-251 GYTGANDAETFT
+251 GYTGADDAETFE
-263 RDHAIYTAINT
+263 RDHAIYNVINT

-279 GGGAHLESTSHES
+279 GGGAHLESASHES

-382 SVTKYEMILSDGEG
+382 AVTKYEMILSGGEG

-406 AFGSIDPINHEY
+406 AFGSIDPINNEY

-436 VDLDSEVTATL
+436 VDLDAEVTATL
-447 FNGHHRITGDFAI
+447 FEGEHRITGDFAI

-468 GYSVPMDENFRASP
+468 GYSVPMDENFIPTP

-490 EALVAQIYGLDN
+490 EALVAQIYNLDN

-531 VPYKTQSVNQ
+531 VPYKTQSINQ
-541 WLFGWDD
+541 WLFGWED

-607 WRTPARNA
+607 WRTPARNE

-638 PAMANLGGYAVA
+638 PAMANLGGYAVQ

-658 SVQGIETQTH
+658 SVHGIETQTH

-677 PIQAKLLAQESILD
+677 PIQAKLLAQENVLD

-748 SQNSSMTEA
+748 SQSSSMTEA
-757 QSEDFNDQVISNT
+757 QSEDFKDLVITNT
-770 KPYSYWANL
+770 QPYSYWANL

-793 MIWILAIL
+793 MIWILAIM

-812 SKHNVRNINEKED
+812 SGRAPQEVDWNE
-825 NSSVQQEE
+825 EE
-833 GIIEDGP
+833 
-840 DMTKM
+840 
-845 QKCSA
+845 
-850 CGEYFSK
+850 
-857 RANVC
+857 
-862 RKCGHWAPP
+862 
-871 YITRYP
+871 
-877 GETIIAMI
+877 
-885 LICVIGLVLYN
+885 
-896 NA
+896 

>member
-23 ISPFVMEVT
+23 ISPYVMEVT
-32 EETLSTATVMT
+32 EETLSTATVMD
-43 NDTWEDEGWL
+43 NETWEDEEWL

-73 SGDETEMEFEKMGP
+73 SGDETEMEFEQLGP

-113 NEYNWLDGESGDAQ
+113 NEYNWLDGESGDVQ

-163 YVDLSERA
+163 YIDLSERA

-183 GEEAMRTEIAWGDS
+183 GEEAMRAEVAWGDS
-197 VDDNTTLH
+197 ADDNTTLH

-233 RLGAPDDG
+233 RLGAPDNG
-241 SNSLARASIF
+241 SNSLARASMF
-251 GYTGANDAETFT
+251 GYTGADDTETFA
-263 RDHAIYTAINT
+263 RDHAIYNTINT

-370 GIVQNWAGNWFT
+370 GIVQNWAGDWFT
-382 SVTKYEMILSDGEG
+382 SVTKYEMILSGGEG
-396 WIHADEWFYE
+396 WIHADDWFYE
-406 AFGSIDPINHEY
+406 AFGSIDPINNEY

-447 FNGHHRITGDFAI
+447 FDGPHRITGDFAI

-468 GYSVPMDENFRASP
+468 GYSVPMDENFIPTP

-490 EALVAQIYGLDN
+490 EALVAQIYNLDN

-541 WLFGWDD
+541 WLFGWED

-569 VDGPCSTDSA
+569 VDGPCSTDSD

-631 SYYDATK
+631 SYYDASQ
-638 PAMANLGGYAVA
+638 PAMANLGGYAVQ

-658 SVQGIETQTH
+658 SVHGIETQTH

-677 PIQAKLLAQESILD
+677 PIQAKLLAQESVLD

-706 MEMEPTV
+706 MEMEPNV

-729 RGIGAVD
+729 RGIGAVN
-736 PTMEDLQPVFQI
+736 PTLDDLQPVFQI
-748 SQNSSMTEA
+748 SQSSSMTEA
-757 QSEDFNDQVISNT
+757 QSEDFKNLVITNT
-770 KPYSYWANL
+770 QPYSYWTNF
-779 DTGADAFYIDQITM
+779 DGADASFIDEITLL
-793 MIWILAIL
+793 IWILAIF

-812 SKHNVRNINEKED
+812 AKPDS
-825 NSSVQQEE
+825 EE
-833 GIIEDGP
+833 IDW
-840 DMTKM
+840 
-845 QKCSA
+845 
-850 CGEYFSK
+850 GE
-857 RANVC
+857 
-862 RKCGHWAPP
+862 
-871 YITRYP
+871 
-877 GETIIAMI
+877 EE
-885 LICVIGLVLYN
+885 
-896 NA
+896 

>member
-241 SNSLARASIF
+241 SKSLARASIF
-251 GYTGANDAETFT
+251 GYTGANDAETFA

-447 FNGHHRITGDFAI
+447 FNGPHRITGDFAI

-468 GYSVPMDENFRASP
+468 GYSVPMDENFIPTP

-541 WLFGWDD
+541 WLFGWED

-569 VDGPCSTDSA
+569 VDGPCSTNSA

-748 SQNSSMTEA
+748 SQSSSMTEA

-779 DTGADAFYIDQITM
+779 DTGADAFYIDQVTM

-812 SKHNVRNINEKED
+812 AKTGSREID
-825 NSSVQQEE
+825 WSEE
-833 GIIEDGP
+833 E
-840 DMTKM
+840 
-845 QKCSA
+845 
-850 CGEYFSK
+850 
-857 RANVC
+857 
-862 RKCGHWAPP
+862 
-871 YITRYP
+871 
-877 GETIIAMI
+877 
-885 LICVIGLVLYN
+885 
-896 NA
+896 

>member
-1 MNAKALALGIVGI
+1 MLRTRTSRIMNAKALALGIVGI

-32 EETLSTATVMT
+32 EETLSTATVMD
-43 NDTWEDEGWL
+43 NETWEDEEWL

-73 SGDETEMEFEKMGP
+73 SGAETEMEFEQLGP

-92 STIREVLY
+92 TTKREVLY
-100 HDEEAGVLTYREY
+100 HDVESGVLTYREY
-113 NEYNWLDGESGDAQ
+113 NVYNWLSGESGDTQ

-171 PSIWVSDDLTDA
+171 PSIWVSNDLTDA
-183 GEEAMRTEIAWGDS
+183 GEEAIRAEVAWGDS
-197 VDDNTTLH
+197 EDDNTTLH

-219 CIALTCDIGPMLMV
+219 CIALTCDIGSMLMV
-233 RLGAPDDG
+233 RLGAPDNG
-241 SNSLARASIF
+241 SNSLARASMF
-251 GYTGANDAETFT
+251 GYTGADDAETFE
-263 RDHAIYTAINT
+263 RDHAIYNVINT

-279 GGGAHLESTSHES
+279 GGGAHLESASHES

-382 SVTKYEMILSDGEG
+382 AVTKYEMILSGGEG

-406 AFGSIDPINHEY
+406 AFGSIDPINNEY

-436 VDLDSEVTATL
+436 VDLDAEVTATL
-447 FNGHHRITGDFAI
+447 FEGEHRITGDFAI

-468 GYSVPMDENFRASP
+468 GYSVPMDENFIPTP

-490 EALVAQIYGLDN
+490 EALVAQIYNLDN

-541 WLFGWDD
+541 WLFGWED

-564 CGDTD
+564 CGNTD

-589 GDHEPGQIIAED
+589 GGHEPGQIIAED

-607 WRTPARNA
+607 WRTPARNE

-638 PAMANLGGYAVA
+638 PAMANLGGYAVQ

-658 SVQGIETQTH
+658 SVHGIETQTH

-677 PIQAKLLAQESILD
+677 PIQAKLLAQENVLD

-706 MEMEPTV
+706 MEMEPNV

-736 PTMEDLQPVFQI
+736 PTMDDLQPVFQI
-748 SQNSSMTEA
+748 SQSSSMTEA
-757 QSEDFNDQVISNT
+757 QSEDFKDLVITNT
-770 KPYSYWANL
+770 QPYSYWTNF
-779 DTGADAFYIDQITM
+779 DGADASFIDEITLL
-793 MIWILAIL
+793 IWILAIM

-812 SKHNVRNINEKED
+812 SGRDPREIDWNE
-825 NSSVQQEE
+825 EE
-833 GIIEDGP
+833 
-840 DMTKM
+840 
-845 QKCSA
+845 
-850 CGEYFSK
+850 
-857 RANVC
+857 
-862 RKCGHWAPP
+862 
-871 YITRYP
+871 
-877 GETIIAMI
+877 
-885 LICVIGLVLYN
+885 
-896 NA
+896 

>member
-1 MNAKALALGIVGI
+1 MLRTRTSRIMNAKALALGIVGI

-23 ISPFVMEVT
+23 ISPYVMEVT
-32 EETLSTATVMT
+32 EETLSKATVMD
-43 NDTWEDEGWL
+43 NETWEDEEWL

-73 SGDETEMEFEKMGP
+73 SGAETEMEFEQLGP

-92 STIREVLY
+92 TTKREVLY
-100 HDEEAGVLTYREY
+100 HDVESGVLTYREY
-113 NEYNWLDGESGDAQ
+113 NVYNWLSGESGDTQ

-171 PSIWVSDDLTDA
+171 PSIWVSNDLTDA
-183 GEEAMRTEIAWGDS
+183 GEEAIRAEVAWGDS
-197 VDDNTTLH
+197 EDDNTTLH

-219 CIALTCDIGPMLMV
+219 CIALTCDIGSMLMV
-233 RLGAPDDG
+233 RLGAPDNG
-241 SNSLARASIF
+241 SNSLARASMF
-251 GYTGANDAETFT
+251 GYTGADDAETFE
-263 RDHAIYTAINT
+263 RDHAIYNVINT

-279 GGGAHLESTSHES
+279 GGGAHLESASHES

-382 SVTKYEMILSDGEG
+382 AVTKYEMILSGGEG

-406 AFGSIDPINHEY
+406 AFGSIDPINNEY

-447 FNGHHRITGDFAI
+447 FDGPHRITGDFAI

-468 GYSVPMDENFRASP
+468 GYSVPMDENFIPTP

-490 EALVAQIYGLDN
+490 EALVAQIYNLDN

-541 WLFGWDD
+541 WLFGWED

-607 WRTPARNA
+607 WRTPARNE

-638 PAMANLGGYAVA
+638 PAMANLGGYAVQ

-658 SVQGIETQTH
+658 SVHGIETQTH

-677 PIQAKLLAQESILD
+677 PIQAKLLAQENVLD

-748 SQNSSMTEA
+748 SQSSSMTEA
-757 QSEDFNDQVISNT
+757 QSEDFKDLVITNT
-770 KPYSYWANL
+770 QPYSYWTNF
-779 DTGADAFYIDQITM
+779 DGADASFIDEITLL
-793 MIWILAIL
+793 IWILAIM

-812 SKHNVRNINEKED
+812 SGRDPREIDWNE
-825 NSSVQQEE
+825 EE
-833 GIIEDGP
+833 
-840 DMTKM
+840 
-845 QKCSA
+845 
-850 CGEYFSK
+850 
-857 RANVC
+857 
-862 RKCGHWAPP
+862 
-871 YITRYP
+871 
-877 GETIIAMI
+877 
-885 LICVIGLVLYN
+885 
-896 NA
+896 

>member
-73 SGDETEMEFEKMGP
+73 SGEETEMEFEKMGP

-171 PSIWVSDDLTDA
+171 PSIWVGDDLKDA
-183 GEEAMRTEIAWGDS
+183 GEEAMRAEVAWGDS
-197 VDDNTTLH
+197 ADDNTTLH

-233 RLGAPDDG
+233 RLGAPDNG
-241 SNSLARASIF
+241 SNSLARASMF
-251 GYTGANDAETFT
+251 GYTGANDTETFA
-263 RDHAIYTAINT
+263 RDHAIYNAINT

-382 SVTKYEMILSDGEG
+382 SVTKYEMILSGGEG

-406 AFGSIDPINHEY
+406 AFGSIDPINNEY

-436 VDLDSEVTATL
+436 VDLDAEVTATL
-447 FNGHHRITGDFAI
+447 FEGEHRITGDFAI

-468 GYSVPMDENFRASP
+468 GYSVPMDENFIPTP
-482 GGEVHVWD
+482 GGDVHVWD

-541 WLFGWDD
+541 WLFGWED

-748 SQNSSMTEA
+748 SQSSSMTEA

-801 SLLGCSYVAKT
+801 SLLGSLLVLVAKT
-812 SKHNVRNINEKED
+812 AKTGSREID
-825 NSSVQQEE
+825 WSEE
-833 GIIEDGP
+833 E
-840 DMTKM
+840 
-845 QKCSA
+845 
-850 CGEYFSK
+850 
-857 RANVC
+857 
-862 RKCGHWAPP
+862 
-871 YITRYP
+871 
-877 GETIIAMI
+877 
-885 LICVIGLVLYN
+885 
-896 NA
+896 

>member
-1 MNAKALALGIVGI
+1 
-14 LLMGINLAV
+14 
-23 ISPFVMEVT
+23 
-32 EETLSTATVMT
+32 
-43 NDTWEDEGWL
+43 
-53 NATSERS
+53 
-60 FFAWNL
+60 
-66 SNAAALQ
+66 
-73 SGDETEMEFEKMGP
+73 
-87 FTYEL
+87 
-92 STIREVLY
+92 
-100 HDEEAGVLTYREY
+100 
-113 NEYNWLDGESGDAQ
+113 
-127 LTNINILF
+127 
-135 NTQKI
+135 
-140 GAVGSAIDFGSSF
+140 
-153 VKGAFTRDML
+153 
-163 YVDLSERA
+163 
-171 PSIWVSDDLTDA
+171 
-183 GEEAMRTEIAWGDS
+183 
-197 VDDNTTLH
+197 
-205 HVLYDAKDPGDSSV
+205 
-219 CIALTCDIGPMLMV
+219 
-233 RLGAPDDG
+233 
-241 SNSLARASIF
+241 
-251 GYTGANDAETFT
+251 
-263 RDHAIYTAINT
+263 
-274 RFANH
+274 
-279 GGGAHLESTSHES
+279 
-292 LNERLDEMTGVTIN
+292 
-306 DEPTLQNLLFG
+306 
-317 VVDGT
+317 
-322 NVGML
+322 
-327 KCDSQKI
+327 
-334 LCGSTNILQ
+334 
-343 GALEDPFAV
+343 
-352 VDDYT
+352 
-357 LNPADR
+357 
-363 FGYTDMV
+363 MV

-382 SVTKYEMILSDGEG
+382 SVTKYEMILSGGEG

-406 AFGSIDPINHEY
+406 AFGSIDPINNEY

-424 QQGAWGLVYGDV
+424 QQGAWGLVYGTEY
-436 VDLDSEVTATL
+436 VDLEPEVTATL
-447 FNGHHRITGDFAI
+447 FDGPHRITGDFAI

-468 GYSVPMDENFRASP
+468 GYSVPMDENFIPTP
-482 GGEVHVWD
+482 GGDVHVWD

-541 WLFGWDD
+541 WLFGWED

-779 DTGADAFYIDQITM
+779 DTGADAYYIDQITM

-812 SKHNVRNINEKED
+812 AKTGSREID
-825 NSSVQQEE
+825 WSEE
-833 GIIEDGP
+833 E
-840 DMTKM
+840 
-845 QKCSA
+845 
-850 CGEYFSK
+850 
-857 RANVC
+857 
-862 RKCGHWAPP
+862 
-871 YITRYP
+871 
-877 GETIIAMI
+877 
-885 LICVIGLVLYN
+885 
-896 NA
+896 

>member
-1 MNAKALALGIVGI
+1 MLRTRTSRIMNAKALALGIVGI

-32 EETLSTATVMT
+32 EETLSTATVMD
-43 NDTWEDEGWL
+43 NETWEDEEWL

-73 SGDETEMEFEKMGP
+73 SGAETEMEFEQLGP

-92 STIREVLY
+92 TTKREVLY
-100 HDEEAGVLTYREY
+100 HDVESGVLTYREY
-113 NEYNWLDGESGDAQ
+113 NVYNWLSGESGDTQ

-171 PSIWVSDDLTDA
+171 PSIWVSNDLTDA
-183 GEEAMRTEIAWGDS
+183 GEEAIRAEVAWGDS
-197 VDDNTTLH
+197 EDDNTTLH

-219 CIALTCDIGPMLMV
+219 CIALTCDIGSMLMV
-233 RLGAPDDG
+233 RLGAPDNG
-241 SNSLARASIF
+241 SNSLARASMF
-251 GYTGANDAETFT
+251 GYTGADDAETFE
-263 RDHAIYTAINT
+263 RDHAIYNVINT

-279 GGGAHLESTSHES
+279 GGGAHLESASHES

-382 SVTKYEMILSDGEG
+382 AVTKYEMILSGGEG

-406 AFGSIDPINHEY
+406 AFGSIDPINNEY

-436 VDLDSEVTATL
+436 VDLDAEVTATL
-447 FNGHHRITGDFAI
+447 FEGEHRITGDFAI

-468 GYSVPMDENFRASP
+468 GYSVPMDENFIPTP

-490 EALVAQIYGLDN
+490 EALVAQIYNLDN

-531 VPYKTQSVNQ
+531 VPYKTQSINQ
-541 WLFGWDD
+541 WLFGWED

-607 WRTPARNA
+607 WRTPARNE

-638 PAMANLGGYAVA
+638 PAMANLGGYAVQ

-658 SVQGIETQTH
+658 SVHGIETQTH

-677 PIQAKLLAQESILD
+677 PIQAKLLAQENVLD

-706 MEMEPTV
+706 MEMEPNV

-748 SQNSSMTEA
+748 SQSSSMTEA
-757 QSEDFNDQVISNT
+757 QSEDFKDLVITNT
-770 KPYSYWANL
+770 QPYSYWANL

-793 MIWILAIL
+793 MIWILAIM

-812 SKHNVRNINEKED
+812 SGRAPQEVDWNE
-825 NSSVQQEE
+825 EE
-833 GIIEDGP
+833 
-840 DMTKM
+840 
-845 QKCSA
+845 
-850 CGEYFSK
+850 
-857 RANVC
+857 
-862 RKCGHWAPP
+862 
-871 YITRYP
+871 
-877 GETIIAMI
+877 
-885 LICVIGLVLYN
+885 
-896 NA
+896 

>member
-23 ISPFVMEVT
+23 ISPYVMEVT
-32 EETLSTATVMT
+32 EETLSTATVMD
-43 NDTWEDEGWL
+43 NETWEDEEWL

-73 SGDETEMEFEKMGP
+73 SGDETEMEFEQLGP

-113 NEYNWLDGESGDAQ
+113 NEYNWLDGESGDVQ

-163 YVDLSERA
+163 YIDLSERA

-183 GEEAMRTEIAWGDS
+183 GEEAMRAEVAWGDS
-197 VDDNTTLH
+197 ADDNTTLH

-233 RLGAPDDG
+233 RLGAPDNG

-251 GYTGANDAETFT
+251 GYTGADDTETFA
-263 RDHAIYTAINT
+263 RDHAIYNTINT

-370 GIVQNWAGNWFT
+370 GIVQNWAGDWFT
-382 SVTKYEMILSDGEG
+382 SVTKYEMILSGGEG
-396 WIHADEWFYE
+396 WIHADDWFYE
-406 AFGSIDPINHEY
+406 AFGSIDPINNEY

-447 FNGHHRITGDFAI
+447 FDGPHRITGDFAI

-468 GYSVPMDENFRASP
+468 GYSVPMDENFIPTP

-490 EALVAQIYGLDN
+490 EALVAQIYNLDN

-541 WLFGWDD
+541 WLFGWED

-569 VDGPCSTDSA
+569 VDGPCSTDSD

-631 SYYDATK
+631 SYYDASQ
-638 PAMANLGGYAVA
+638 PAMANLGGYAVQ

-658 SVQGIETQTH
+658 SVHGIETQTH

-677 PIQAKLLAQESILD
+677 PIQAKLLAQESVLD

-706 MEMEPTV
+706 MEMEPNV

-729 RGIGAVD
+729 RGIGAVN
-736 PTMEDLQPVFQI
+736 PTLDDLQPVFQI
-748 SQNSSMTEA
+748 SQSSSMTEA
-757 QSEDFNDQVISNT
+757 QSEDFKNLVITNT
-770 KPYSYWANL
+770 QPYSYWTNF
-779 DTGADAFYIDQITM
+779 DGADASFIDEITLL
-793 MIWILAIL
+793 IWILAIF

-812 SKHNVRNINEKED
+812 AKPGS
-825 NSSVQQEE
+825 EE
-833 GIIEDGP
+833 IDWSE
-840 DMTKM
+840 
-845 QKCSA
+845 
-850 CGEYFSK
+850 E
-857 RANVC
+857 
-862 RKCGHWAPP
+862 
-871 YITRYP
+871 
-877 GETIIAMI
+877 E
-885 LICVIGLVLYN
+885 
-896 NA
+896 